1 MNINQLGVQI
11 YTVRDYL
18 TDQKSIVASMKK
30 IRKIGYTAVEVIGL
44 GSIDNVELVRILDGE
59 GLTCCSA
66 HDSPSE
72 ILNQSETIIERINQL
87 GCHYIVYTYPED
99 VDLSTTHS
107 VKDFAHK
114 LEAAGRFLSESGLT
128 LLYHNHDLEF
138 QRRDGKL
145 ILDILY
151 DNTNGT
157 DLQAELD
164 TYWVQHGG
172 GDLVNW
178 CRKMNK
184 RMPILHIKDY
194 VMMETLKEDEPFL
207 PPDESVIETSPE
219 PMFAEIGHG
228 NLDWKRIIA
237 RAEESGCKWFIVEQD
252 TCPGDPFDSLKKSFD
267 YVQENLI

>member
-1 MNINQLGVQI
+1 MNINQLAVQI

-18 TDQKSIVASMKK
+18 SDQKGIVASMKK

-44 GSIDNVELVRILDGE
+44 GSIDNGELVRILDGE

-72 ILNQSETIIERINQL
+72 LLNQSETIIERINKL
-87 GCHYIVYTYPED
+87 GCQYIAYTYPED
-99 VDLSTTHS
+99 VDLSTTNS
-107 VKDFAHK
+107 VKDFARK
-114 LEAAGRFLSESGLT
+114 LEATGRFLSESGHT
-128 LLYHNHDLEF
+128 LLYHNHDIEF

-145 ILDILY
+145 ILDIIY
-151 DNTNGT
+151 DNTDST

-164 TYWVQHGG
+164 TYWIQHGG
-172 GDLVNW
+172 GDPVNW

-194 VMMETLKEDEPFL
+194 IMTEIPKEEKPF
-207 PPDESVIETSPE
+207 PCPDEYAIESKPE

-237 RAEESGCKWFIVEQD
+237 QAEESGCKWFIVEQD
-252 TCPGDPFDSLKKSFD
+252 TCPGDPFDSLKISFD